1 MSIFGLSLAEV
12 AALLSV
18 ASLVVAGIGRFYHRF
33 RTTISAPLIDAM
45 DKLRVEIS
53 QLEYHVVTEY
63 EGLKSRTDDLD
74 ERLRLQERR
83 LKKKEGKSYDDCR
96 LVDHG

>member
-1 MSIFGLSLAEV
+1 MRIFGLSLAEV

-18 ASLVVAGIGRFYHRF
+18 VSLLVAGVSRFYHQF
-33 RTTISAPLIDAM
+33 RTTISAPLIDSM

-63 EGLKSRTDDLD
+63 EGLKSRTDQLD

-83 LKKKEGKSYDDCR
+83 LKKER
-96 LVDHG
+96 REAL